1 MTYLTNILF
10 PYREGKSEKLN
21 FTLDSIL
28 NSYSSGNHGN
38 YENTNFNYPQKPHYR
53 VIVVLGGGPEH
64 TKYRLNKAIELYK
77 QGIAD
82 YLIVTVG
89 ETDVSI
95 AKKII
100 ENSGVDK
107 DKYIVDD
114 RSTTTLH
121 NALYAK
127 EILHNYLHA
136 QEGTLIAILT
146 EGPHCDRAKDTFD
159 LIFRGKYKI
168 DAICIEPLP
177 DPYMWGKEEKIKSIR
192 KYIHPLY
199 PSLIT
204 SLTYLEKYLSYLPG
218 MNEEKAEKIVD
229 KFIKYSSD
237 IISYLFN
244 TALEYAKHAN
254 NGIRYI
260 KKIIRSYK
268 SYVNASPSG

>member
-1 MTYLTNILF
+1 MTYLINILF
-10 PYREGKSEKLN
+10 PYRERKIEKSNL
-21 FTLDSIL
+21 TLDSIL
-28 NSYSSGNHGN
+28 NSYSSGNPGN
-38 YENTNFNYPQKPHYR
+38 YENKNPSYSQTPHYYA
-53 VIVVLGGGPEH
+53 IIVLGGGPEH
-64 TKYRLNKAIELYK
+64 TEYRLKKAIELYK

-95 AKKII
+95 AKKIL
-100 ENSGVDK
+100 ENAGIDK
-107 DKYIVDD
+107 NKYIVDD
-114 RSTTTLH
+114 RSSTTLH

-127 EILHNYLHA
+127 DILYNYLHA
-136 QEGTLIAILT
+136 SKGTPIAILT
-146 EGPHCDRAKDTFD
+146 ESPHCPRAKDTFD

-168 DAICIEPLP
+168 DSICIEPLP

-199 PSLIT
+199 PSLII

-229 KFIKYSSD
+229 KLIRYSSY

-244 TALEYAKHAN
+244 KALEYTKYAN

-260 KKIIRSYK
+260 KKIIRSYR
-268 SYVNASPSG
+268 SYVNASPSS

>member
-10 PYREGKSEKLN
+10 PYRKGKSERPNL
-21 FTLDSIL
+21 TLDSII
-28 NSYSSGNHGN
+28 NSYSSGNPGN
-38 YENTNFNYPQKPHYR
+38 YENANFNYPQKPHYK

-64 TKYRLNKAIELYK
+64 TEYRLKKAIELYK

-100 ENSGVDK
+100 ENAGIDK

-127 EILHNYLHA
+127 EILRNLNVPK
-136 QEGTLIAILT
+136 GTSIATLT
-146 EGPHCDRAKDTFD
+146 EGPHCPRAEDTFR
-159 LIFRGKYKI
+159 LIFRGKYEI
-168 DAICIEPLP
+168 DSICIEPLP
-177 DPYMWGKEEKIKSIR
+177 DPYMWGKEEKIKRIR

-204 SLTYLEKYLSYLPG
+204 SLTYLEKFLSYLPG
-218 MNEEKAEKIVD
+218 MNEEKAEETVD

-237 IISYLFN
+237 IISKIFN
-244 TALEYAKHAN
+244 KALEYAKYAN
-254 NGIRYI
+254 NVKEYI
-260 KKIIRSYK
+260 KNVIRSYRLY
-268 SYVNASPSG
+268 SNASPSS